1 VSNWAV
7 WDQTPA
13 DWDAA
18 LQKFPS
24 HNLYQSARWG
34 EFKATSGWVIMRM
47 VCINSG
53 EIETMAQAL
62 VKRTPLKSIIV
73 WIPGGPIGEIGNCD
87 AHFKKLIISITKARF
102 SYFRMGLMDQRDQAT
117 SDSLNSHGW
126 NLCSRSLGAIETVKL
141 DLSQSEEQ
149 VFSQSTSNWSRN
161 LKRSGRL
168 QNSPYVWSN
177 PDAQVVCAALDQMTE
192 YKQVANQIS
201 TFDYDS
207 MRKLF
212 SSFSTELI
220 VVRVDDEDG
229 QLLSL
234 RAGLLIGEKGWDII
248 AVTTPGGRK
257 NYSSYAVFQRLMSE
271 LTISGC
277 KEYDLSGIDAANN
290 PGVYNFKKGT
300 GGTLFAYQGEWET
313 SSPAFLRPLFSKV
326 ILTFG

>member
-1 VSNWAV
+1 MSSWTV

-34 EFKATSGWVIMRM
+34 EFKATSGWVVMRM

-62 VKRTPLKSIIV
+62 VKRAPLKSIIV
-73 WIPGGPIGEIGNCD
+73 WIPGGPIGEITNCD
-87 AHFKKLIISITKARF
+87 AHFQKAIAAAGNARF
-102 SYFRMGLMDQRDQAT
+102 SYFRTGLMNQRSQLI
-117 SDSLNSHGW
+117 SNSLISQGW
-126 NLCSRSLGAIETVKL
+126 YSCSKSLGAIETIKI

-149 VFSQSTSNWSRN
+149 VFSQSSSNWSRN

-177 PDAQVVCAALDQMTE
+177 PDAQVVCDALDQMTE

-201 TFDYDS
+201 TFDHES
-207 MRKLF
+207 MKKLF
-212 SSFSTELI
+212 SLFSTELI

-234 RAGLLIGEKGWDII
+234 RAVLLIGEKGWDII
-248 AVTTPGGRK
+248 AVTTPEGRK

-271 LTISGC
+271 LILSGC

-290 PGVYNFKKGT
+290 QGVYNFKKGT
-300 GGTLFAYQGEWET
+300 GGILFAYQGEWEA
-313 SSPAFLRPLFSKV
+313 SSPTFLRSLFSKV
-326 ILTFG
+326 ISTFG